1 MGKHST
7 IVAGFLR
14 ERNAVEVP
22 RRERG
27 PGIARRINTMSRARE
42 NPDVAGAEEGT
53 GPLLQRD
60 YWAVVA
66 GSKVRA
72 SAMGEVL
79 AERFA
84 EFAPEPLVSFAR
96 ADGAGGPL
104 QVGDTLDVRIRLAG
118 AFGVRVL
125 HRDANSLTLGTIRG
139 HPEAGRI
146 TFGAYPNDD
155 GDLVFHI
162 RSRARASTTL
172 RFAQYLAAGEGMQT
186 ATWADFIATVAATV
200 GDGVRGDIVAQTQ
213 EIGDGR
219 DEDGDGP
226 TFLAEG
232 G

>member
-1 MGKHST
+1 
-7 IVAGFLR
+7 
-14 ERNAVEVP
+14 
-22 RRERG
+22 
-27 PGIARRINTMSRARE
+27 MSRRPE
-42 NPDVAGAEEGT
+42 NELASAEEGS

-66 GSKVRA
+66 GARMRA
-72 SAMGEVL
+72 AAMGELL

-84 EFAPEPLVSFAR
+84 EFAPERLVVFER
-96 ADGAGGPL
+96 ADGADGPL
-104 QVGDTLDVRIRLAG
+104 EVGDSLEVRIRLAG

-125 HRDANSLTLGTIRG
+125 HRDANSITLGTIRG

-162 RSRARASTTL
+162 RSRARASTAL

-200 GDGVRGDIVAQTQ
+200 GEGVRGDIVAEKQ
-213 EIGDGR
+213 EIDDDR
-219 DEDGDGP
+219 NEDVDGP